1 MGVSVRSCDLMIRNM
16 SVDGSGTADSE
27 RRTDVTLLSRSAN
40 RLEDGWFC
48 GFCPHLVPIVAYSP
62 AALALFR
69 IDPEPESHGA
79 LRSPAKPAQTRD

>member
-1 MGVSVRSCDLMIRNM
+1 MGVSVRSCDLIRNM
-16 SVDGSGTADSE
+16 SVDGSGTGDSE

-40 RLEDGWFC
+40 QLEDGWLC
-48 GFCPHLVPIVAYSP
+48 GFCPHLVPIVACSP